1 MCRNLRMIFLAAL
14 TLKMVTLAGSIARA
28 DWTAMAFPVQQ
39 HDFGTVAVAAKT
51 EFRFPVHNNTGKTLH
66 LRSVRASCGCT
77 TPIIETEYVAP
88 GQVGSILAR
97 LNTDTNRGQKSATL
111 TVVIDQPVYTEVRL
125 KVTGYIRQD
134 LVISPG
140 SVEFGK
146 VPAGEASTK
155 SIRMTYAGRT
165 DWAVVDV
172 KSNLPWVTATAELEN
187 RSGINAT
194 YLLTVK
200 IDPSAPEG
208 SFRDELVV
216 VTNDR
221 AKPRL
226 PVLISGELESNLS
239 VSPQSLALGEI
250 KPGEVLEK
258 RLVIRGK
265 SPFTIESITLE
276 GWQVDFDAPT
286 EEKALHMLTVR
297 LTATGDALGKLTSH
311 LIVKTS
317 GGVSATASSTVMAIV
332 RGQ

>member
-1 MCRNLRMIFLAAL
+1 MCRNLRIVFLAAI
-14 TLKMVTLAGSIARA
+14 TLKMVTFAGSIARA
-28 DWTAMAFPVQQ
+28 DWTATAFPIQT

-51 EFRFPVHNNTGKTLH
+51 EFRFPVHNDTGKTLH

-77 TPIIETEYVAP
+77 TPIIETEYIAP

-97 LNTDTNRGQKSATL
+97 LNTETNRGQKSATL
-111 TVVIDQPVYTEVRL
+111 TVVIDQPAYTEVRL

-146 VPAGEASTK
+146 VSAGEASTK
-155 SIRMTYAGRT
+155 SIRMTYAGRS
-165 DWAVVDV
+165 DWAVVEV
-172 KSNLPWVTATAELEN
+172 KSALPWVTATAQLEQ

-194 YLLTVK
+194 YSLTVR
-200 IDPSAPEG
+200 IDPSTPEG
-208 SFRDELVV
+208 IFRDELIVM
-216 VTNDR
+216 TNDR
-221 AKPRL
+221 AKPRV
-226 PVLISGELESNLS
+226 PVLINGELESNLS
-239 VSPQSLALGEI
+239 VAPQSLALGEI

-286 EEKALHMLTVR
+286 EAKAMHMIPIR
-297 LTATGDALGKLTSH
+297 LTATGGALGKLTSH

-317 GGVSATASSTVMAIV
+317 GGVAASASSTVTAIV

>member
-1 MCRNLRMIFLAAL
+1 MCRNFRIVFLAAL
-14 TLKMVTLAGSIARA
+14 TLKMVTLAGSVARA
-28 DWTAMAFPVQQ
+28 DWTRAVFPVQQ

-77 TPIIETEYVAP
+77 TPIIETEYVEP

-97 LNTDTNRGQKSATL
+97 FNTDTNRGQKSATL
-111 TVVIDQPVYTEVRL
+111 TVVIDQPVFTEVRL

-134 LVISPG
+134 LVLSPG
-140 SVEFGK
+140 AVEFGK
-146 VPAGEASTK
+146 VAAGEASSKT
-155 SIRMTYAGRT
+155 IRMTYAGRS

-172 KSNLPWVTATAELEN
+172 KSNLPWVTATASLEE

-194 YLLTVK
+194 YSVTVR
-200 IDPSAPEG
+200 IDPAAPEG
-208 SFRDELVV
+208 SFRDELIVI
-216 VTNDR
+216 TNDR
-221 AKPRL
+221 AKPRV
-226 PVLISGELESNLS
+226 PVLISGELESNLT
-239 VSPQSLALGEI
+239 VAPQSLALGEI

-265 SPFTIESITLE
+265 SPFTIESITVE
-276 GWQVDFDAPT
+276 GWQVDFDSPT
-286 EEKALHMLTVR
+286 EAKSAHIIPVR
-297 LTATGDALGKLTSH
+297 LTATGGVLGQVSSH

-317 GGVSATASSTVMAIV
+317 GGVAASASSTVTAIV